1 MIKSILSCGTLIG
14 SSCLGM
20 IPPFDSTKA
29 TSSPIESIS
38 LFFSSCF

>member
-14 SSCLGM
+14 SSFLGI
-20 IPPFDSTKA
+20 IPPLDSTNA
-29 TSSPIESIS
+29 TNSPIESIS